1 MAPVATPTGV
11 VVANG
16 ACEVGEGDDE
26 PASKA
31 DGPCLVDLVVLETI
45 KFTGSNMCNIGLTTR
60 GCLAPC

>member
-31 DGPCLVDLVVLETI
+31 DGPCLVDLVVLA
-45 KFTGSNMCNIGLTTR
+45 KVRATR
-60 GCLAPC
+60 R